1 MIRYVPWNGWRIL
14 FRIGSQVQASSSSAS
29 AAVGVSPSPCS
40 EPTESSPADSTSTV
54 ITRPENQ
61 THEIS
66 TLESKSKDVVKG
78 RKSNIVAAA
87 FASLKSVEAP
97 PRTRP
102 PLLDEAI
109 AAADSVESLLSIAEK
124 PQVSRRHALRIVSQL
139 ADWTTS
145 GRAKLADFE
154 ADNRFVKLCRLLGRG
169 LPHGSQNFEKE
180 AAGFGDL
187 AVVLGVTGDD
197 EAAKLVAGISLNQ
210 MIRIMSSLA
219 QKQRRSTPLLHS
231 LAFNMARQTE
241 KFNVKN
247 CADLLYAMAMLNFPD
262 DMLLKKTCDDLCE
275 CVASNQK
282 PAVIGSILTSL
293 GLLRYKD
300 TDVLDILAEW
310 VADHVSVCRLHDLTA
325 LVLTLAT
332 VFHTP
337 SNADHLFNILL
348 PHVTVQDMPNPSVW
362 LDVVWSLVVLDRA
375 TAQHVA
381 SVLDPEFYVK
391 LTINTDKNQRVNVA
405 SKLKL
410 LNINAAAQLTI
421 PGYEGPLLP
430 SDSDVHSVPL
440 VRSRDKQLL
449 VASILDSFSN
459 LFPSA
464 TYLRSN
470 INTGMGFLLDGECML
485 DSKFNPLAVTGDAA
499 KPSEADSQRRPTTP
513 FDRKLAETSQVPG
526 SQCTAHTAQ
535 KGIRIGIL
543 AWDYRDMCRGSPEPN
558 GVAVLCMKLL
568 KQAGY
573 KVLSIPH
580 TKYNTRDRLVQRV
593 QYLNHHLKS
602 LVSGS

>member
-14 FRIGSQVQASSSSAS
+14 FRIGSQAQASSSSAP
-29 AAVGVSPSPCS
+29 AAVGLRPTPCS
-40 EPTESSPADSTSTV
+40 EPTEASPADSTSTV
-54 ITRPENQ
+54 ISRPEKH
-61 THEIS
+61 TDESS
-66 TLESKSKDVVKG
+66 TLESKLKDVKG
-78 RKSNIVAAA
+78 RKNNIVAAA

-102 PLLDEAI
+102 SLDEAI
-109 AAADSVESLLSIAEK
+109 IAAGSVESLLSIATE
-124 PQVSRRHALRIVSQL
+124 PQVSRRHALRIVSRL

-187 AVVLGVTGDD
+187 AMVLGVTGDD

-219 QKQRRSTPLLHS
+219 QKQRRSTPLLRS

-241 KFNVKN
+241 KLNVKD
-247 CADLLYAMAMLNFPD
+247 CADLLYAMAVLNFPD
-262 DMLLKKTCDDLCE
+262 DMLLEKTCEDLCE
-275 CVASNQK
+275 CVTSNQK

-293 GLLRYKD
+293 GLLRYKNKEVL
-300 TDVLDILAEW
+300 DVLAKW
-310 VADHVSVCRLHDLTA
+310 VADNVSICRPHDLTA
-325 LVLTLAT
+325 LLLTLAS

-337 SNADHLFNILL
+337 SNADHLFNALL
-348 PHVTVQDMPNPSVW
+348 PHVTAQDMPNPSLW

-375 TAQHVA
+375 TPQHVA
-381 SVLDPEFYVK
+381 SVLDPEFYMK
-391 LTINTDKNQRVNVA
+391 LTVNTDKNQSVNVA

-410 LNINAAAQLTI
+410 LNINAAAQLAAS
-421 PGYEGPLLP
+421 GYEGPVLP
-430 SDSDVHSVPL
+430 SDSDIYSVPL
-440 VRSRDKQLL
+440 VRSREKQLL

-459 LFPSA
+459 LLPSA

-470 INTGMGFLLDGECML
+470 INTGMGFLLDGECVL
-485 DSKFNPLAVTGDAA
+485 DSKCNPLPVTGEVA
-499 KPSEADSQRRPTTP
+499 KPSKVDSQKSPDTP
-513 FDRKLAETSQVPG
+513 LDRKSVETSQVPG
-526 SQCTAHTAQ
+526 SRGTARSAQ
-535 KGIRIGIL
+535 KGTRIGIL

-568 KQAGY
+568 EQSGY

-580 TKYNTRDRLVQRV
+580 TKYNPRDKLMQRV

>member
-1 MIRYVPWNGWRIL
+1 MIRHVPWNGWRIL
-14 FRIGSQVQASSSSAS
+14 FRIGSQAQALSSSAS
-29 AAVGVSPSPCS
+29 AAVGFTPTPCS
-40 EPTESSPADSTSTV
+40 EPTEASPADSTSTL
-54 ITRPENQ
+54 ITRQEKH
-61 THEIS
+61 THESS
-66 TLESKSKDVVKG
+66 TLESKFKDVKG
-78 RKSNIVAAA
+78 RKNNIVAAA

-97 PRTRP
+97 PRKRP
-102 PLLDEAI
+102 SLLDEAI
-109 AAADSVESLLSIAEK
+109 IAAGSVESLLSIAEE
-124 PQVSRRHALRIVSQL
+124 QHVSRRHALRIVSQL

-197 EAAKLVAGISLNQ
+197 EAAKLVAGISLDQ

-219 QKQRRSTPLLHS
+219 QKQRRSTPLLRS

-241 KFNVKN
+241 KLNVKN
-247 CADLLYAMAMLNFPD
+247 CADLLYAMAVLNFPD
-262 DMLLKKTCDDLCE
+262 DMLLEKTCEDLCE
-275 CVASNQK
+275 CVTSNQK

-293 GLLRYKD
+293 GLLRYKN
-300 TDVLDILAEW
+300 TEVLDVLAKW
-310 VADHVSVCRLHDLTA
+310 VADNVSICRPHDLTA
-325 LVLTLAT
+325 LLLTLAS

-337 SNADHLFNILL
+337 SNADHLLNALL

-375 TAQHVA
+375 TPQHVA
-381 SVLDPEFYVK
+381 SVLDPDFYMK
-391 LTINTDKNQRVNVA
+391 LTVNADKNQSVLVA

-410 LNINAAAQLTI
+410 LNINAAAQLTVS
-421 PGYEGPLLP
+421 GYEGPVLP
-430 SDSDVHSVPL
+430 SDSDIYNVPL
-440 VRSRDKQLL
+440 VRSREKQLL

-459 LFPSA
+459 LLPSA
-464 TYLRSN
+464 TYLRTN

-485 DSKFNPLAVTGDAA
+485 DSKCNPLPVTGEAA
-499 KPSEADSQRRPTTP
+499 KPSKVDSQRSPVTP
-513 FDRKLAETSQVPG
+513 LDRKSVETSQVPG
-526 SQCTAHTAQ
+526 SQSTARSAQ
-535 KGIRIGIL
+535 KGTRIGIL

-568 KQAGY
+568 EQSGY

-580 TKYNTRDRLVQRV
+580 TKYNPRDKLVHRV
-593 QYLNHHLKS
+593 QYLNHYLKL